1 MTTCNE
7 TGMSG
12 VGPILVCFRPN
23 DYPPF
28 DPYALIHYCIIMLLR
43 QTKTHD
49 GVLAEAAR
57 IPSR

>member
-1 MTTCNE
+1 
-7 TGMSG
+7 MSG
-12 VGPILVCFRPN
+12 VGPILVRFRSN

-28 DPYALIHYCIIMLLR
+28 DVYALIHYCIIMLLR

-49 GVLAEAAR
+49 GFLAKAAR